1 MPTFNYPS
9 GDGGPEKGVD
19 EGETDCVHLSQ
30 HSDHL
35 SDFHVVDEEDLDDYI
50 VEADEEDVEA
60 IDPPLFQSLKNNT
73 SHRSRRSMTAHS

>member
-1 MPTFNYPS
+1 MPTFNHPS
-9 GDGGPEKGVD
+9 GDGSLEKSANG
-19 EGETDCVHLSQ
+19 GETDFVHLSY

-35 SDFHVVDEEDLDDYI
+35 SDFHVVDEEDLDDYA

-73 SHRSRRSMTAHS
+73 SHRCRRSMTAHS